1 MKRFFCLLFVL
12 VFLPLVSLADLPDI
26 SGLSFDELVLLR
38 DQLNLAIWNS
48 KEWQEVKVP
57 IGVWKIGDD
66 IPVGKWTI
74 SAASD
79 DPDDEPYVI
88 YCNLLTAGG
97 TKASSDSTV
106 FFGVVLAGKD
116 SDDESRP
123 ASVDIE
129 CKEGMFIVIQYAP
142 ALFTPYA
149 GKPDLGFH

>member
-12 VFLPLVSLADLPDI
+12 VFLPLVSLADLPDL

-79 DPDDEPYVI
+79 DPDDEVYSKSTPDMMI
-88 YCNLLTAGG
+88 AGFPTLTFKNTLDGPIP
-97 TKASSDSTV
+97 T
-106 FFGVVLAGKD
+106 GVRVEL
-116 SDDESRP
+116 
-123 ASVDIE
+123 
-129 CKEGMFIVIQYAP
+129 AP
-142 ALFTPYA
+142 ALTGA
-149 GKPDLGFH
+149 GAAVLLLLMLCIGKVRKEENG